1 MHRTILMDP
10 PWYETGGGKIK
21 RGADRHYPLIKT
33 PDMPAVILGSGVW
46 APDDDC
52 HLYMWA
58 TANHLPDAL
67 WLIGALGFKY
77 KTNVVWTKEGR
88 PGLGQYFRIQHEH
101 LLFAVRGSGY
111 AVKTEDRT
119 LRSVIHAPRGK
130 HSQKPEAAYQLIEAR
145 SHGPYLE
152 MFARTERPGWEAWGN
167 EVKKSDQTES
177 RLKTALRE
185 ARPHV
190 YRQQHHGRHEQDRV
204 DAEAWIER
212 WGNEAKQ
219 SEPTTS

>member
-101 LLFAVRGSGY
+101 LL
-111 AVKTEDRT
+111 
-119 LRSVIHAPRGK
+119 
-130 HSQKPEAAYQLIEAR
+130 IEAR

-152 MFARTERPGWEAWGN
+152 MFARNKIGKTRGLIN
-167 EVKKSDQTES
+167 
-177 RLKTALRE
+177 RLNDWT
-185 ARPHV
+185 
-190 YRQQHHGRHEQDRV
+190 Y
-204 DAEAWIER
+204 

>member
-1 MHRTILMDP
+1 MYRTILMDP

-88 PGLGQYFRIQHEH
+88 LGLGQYFRIQHEH

-111 AVKTEDRT
+111 AVKTDDRT
-119 LRSVIHAPRGK
+119 IRSVIHAPRGK
-130 HSQKPEAAYQLIEAR
+130 HSQKPEAAHQLMEAR
-145 SHGPYLE
+145 STGPRLE
-152 MFARTERPGWEAWGN
+152 MFARGERQGWTAWGN
-167 EVKKSDQTES
+167 ELGAQW
-177 RLKTALRE
+177 A
-185 ARPHV
+185 
-190 YRQQHHGRHEQDRV
+190 Q
-204 DAEAWIER
+204 
-212 WGNEAKQ
+212 
-219 SEPTTS
+219 

>member
-1 MHRTILMDP
+1 MRMQTILMDP
-10 PWYETGGGKIK
+10 PWNETGGGKIK
-21 RGADRHYPLIKT
+21 RGADRHYPLVKT
-33 PDMPAVILGSGVW
+33 PDLPAVILGSGVW

-52 HLYMWA
+52 HLYMWT

-67 WLIGALGFKY
+67 WLISALGFKY

-101 LLFAVRGSGY
+101 LLFAIRGSGY

-145 SHGPYLE
+145 SMEPRLE
-152 MFARTERPGWEAWGN
+152 MFARTERPGWTAWGN
-167 EVKKSDQTES
+167 EVN
-177 RLKTALRE
+177 R
-185 ARPHV
+185 
-190 YRQQHHGRHEQDRV
+190 
-204 DAEAWIER
+204 
-212 WGNEAKQ
+212 
-219 SEPTTS
+219 